1 MGDQPVF
8 RDRDA
13 LRGWTTRVLKEHD
26 TTMRFRMVNLYD
38 RGTRW
43 LMIGVQHNDLLTGR
57 KFHVRKLPVFSAE
70 TLRTYEQSVNKLI
83 ARLIQLAQE

>member
-1 MGDQPVF
+1 VF

-13 LRGWTTRVLKEHD
+13 LRGWTARILEEHD

-43 LMIGVQHNDLLTGR
+43 FVCGVQHNDLLTGR
-57 KFHVRKLPVFSAE
+57 KFHVVKIPLFTAE
-70 TLRTYEQSVNKLI
+70 NRATYEQPVHKI
-83 ARLIQLAQE
+83 AFEQD